1 MTDLKDEFLA
11 LVDMYQIEDDAMRL
25 IKVEELEEAFADR
38 LQAELLAEL
47 TEDQRE
53 EIFKQ
58 AESGAKPED
67 LLEMMFEAIE
77 DIDMFVSEVFEEFKA
92 EFKHNID

>member
-1 MTDLKDEFLA
+1 MIDLKDEFLA

-92 EFKHNID
+92 EFKNNID